1 MQVYL
6 TKQVMLTDTK
16 RENLHKLKCP
26 SFKFSEGAFEATNA
40 EVHFG
45 IELFSPLKK
54 SRSGYDYNN
63 VEVND
68 GTKSIT
74 LMRTPGTDRLNSWI
88 ITLL

>member
-6 TKQVMLTDTK
+6 AKQVMLTDTK

-45 IELFSPLKK
+45 IELFSPLKNL
-54 SRSGYDYNN
+54 GL
-63 VEVND
+63 
-68 GTKSIT
+68 GT
-74 LMRTPGTDRLNSWI
+74 I
-88 ITLL
+88 ITTSKSMMEQSQLH